1 MSSSVLPGIQYLRA
15 VAVVLVVCIHADGMM
30 RYPQY
35 FGASPFGMVDLGL
48 FGVGV
53 FFVISGFV
61 IAIVTLDA
69 KLQPKMS
76 VGQFG
81 LKRFLRIVPFMWLC
95 AIGYNALSFFVTHSV
110 EWGPALRGIVL
121 WPVAELKPNV
131 LWTLRHEFIFY
142 TLFALT
148 MLLPRRFM
156 WLLVLW
162 FLAPLALL
170 LFPQAGVIPPG
181 PDHPNGS
188 WGELAFVVLRGSE
201 IGANLQFGTGFLLG
215 ILWMKKPKFMH
226 ETPNIG
232 LWLIL
237 FVAFTAAVLFE
248 IAHFNTGLVK
258 CLTLTVVAG
267 VIVWMGIVA
276 KPGKGVAQSTF
287 NLIGNASY
295 AIYLV
300 HNPILLGLLE
310 FGARYKGSILPDVF
324 WAAAVIIAIGM
335 GTLVHLLIEAPMVRY
350 LTARFNARRVAN
362 QPIIGRSTQI

>member
-1 MSSSVLPGIQYLRA
+1 
-15 VAVVLVVCIHADGMM
+15 MM
-30 RYPQY
+30 RFPQY

-48 FGVGV
+48 FGVGI

-61 IAIVTLDA
+61 IAIVSLDA
-69 KLQPKMS
+69 KARPKLS
-76 VGQFG
+76 PGQFA

-95 AIGYNALSFFVTHSV
+95 AIGYNALSLIFTHTI
-110 EWGPALRGIVL
+110 ELGPALRGLVL

-142 TLFALT
+142 SLFAVT

-170 LFPQAGVIPPG
+170 LFPQAGVIPPS

-215 ILWMKKPKFMH
+215 ILWMNKPKFMR
-226 ETPNIG
+226 ETPKIG
-232 LWLIL
+232 LGLIL
-237 FVAFTAAVLFE
+237 FVAFTVAVLFE
-248 IAHFNTGLVK
+248 AANFRNGLVK
-258 CLTLTVVAG
+258 CLILTGVAG

-276 KPGKGVAQSTF
+276 KPIKGAAESVFILA
-287 NLIGNASY
+287 GNASY

-300 HNPILLGLLE
+300 HNPVLLGLLE
-310 FGARYKGSILPDVF
+310 FGARYKGSLQPDVF
-324 WAAAVIIAIGM
+324 WAAAVLIALGV
-335 GTLVHLLIEAPMVRY
+335 GTLVHLFIEAPMVRY
-350 LTARFNARRVAN
+350 LTARFNARRAAN